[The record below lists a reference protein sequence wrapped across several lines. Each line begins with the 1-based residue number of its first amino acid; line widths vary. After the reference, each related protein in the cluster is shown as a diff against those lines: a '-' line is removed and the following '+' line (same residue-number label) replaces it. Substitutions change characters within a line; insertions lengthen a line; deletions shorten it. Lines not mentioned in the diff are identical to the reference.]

1 MVLVVPSSEHL
12 PSYLD
17 ALQRGWSPDNVRVDE
32 ARREELD
39 LIATDPSGFIA
50 AMTDRE
56 ASGGP
61 VPMPDGSSVPRLPG
75 YRLWMWDGEFCGV
88 IGFRWQRGTH
98 ALPPHCLG
106 HVGYSV
112 VPWKRRQGH
121 ATRALAQLL
130 PLAKLEG
137 LRYIHITTDPGNL
150 ASQKVIEANG
160 GLLIERFVTPPQFG
174 STPGLRYSV
183 PLT

>member
-1 MVLVVPSSEHL
+1 MVLVTPSVEHL
-12 PSYLD
+12 ASYLD
-17 ALQRGWSPDNVRVDE
+17 ALQRGWSPDNVRVEE

-39 LIATDPSGFIA
+39 RIDVDASGFIA

-56 ASGGP
+56 ALGGP
-61 VPMPDGSSVPRLPG
+61 VPMPDGSTVPRLPG

-98 ALPPHCLG
+98 ELPPHCLG

-112 VPWKRRQGH
+112 VPWRQRKGY
-121 ATRALAQLL
+121 ATLAVAQLL
-130 PLAKLEG
+130 PLAKQEG
-137 LRYIHITTDPGNL
+137 LRYIHITTDPDNI

-160 GLLIERFVTPPQFG
+160 GVLIERFVKPPEFG
-174 STPGLRYSV
+174 GTLGLRYSV
-183 PLT
+183 PLP

>member
-1 MVLVVPSSEHL
+1 MPAGQHL
-12 PSYLD
+12 ASYLD
-17 ALQRGWSPDNVRVDE
+17 ALRRGWSPDNVRVEE
-32 ARREELD
+32 ARRDELAR
-39 LIATDPSGFIA
+39 IASDPSGFIA

-56 ASGGP
+56 ARGGP
-61 VPMPDGSSVPRLPG
+61 VPMPDGSSVARLPG

-112 VPWKRRQGH
+112 VPWKQRQGH
-121 ATRALAQLL
+121 ATRALGQLL
-130 PLAKLEG
+130 PLAKQEG
-137 LRYIHITTDPGNL
+137 LRYLHVTTDPDNV

-160 GLLIERFVTPPQFG
+160 GLLIERFTKPPQFG

-183 PLT
+183 PLP